1 MKKKQLK
8 IEKRHIHEIAFQ
20 REKKN
25 QQQQQQQQ
33 KQNKTKK
40 QTIHKIMFPTNL
52 NDSTVLVMS

>member
-1 MKKKQLK
+1 MKKKKQLK
-8 IEKRHIHEIAFQ
+8 TEKRHIHEIAFQ

-33 KQNKTKK
+33 KQNKT
-40 QTIHKIMFPTNL
+40 IHKIMFPTNL

>member
-8 IEKRHIHEIAFQ
+8 TEKRHIHEIAFQ
-20 REKKN
+20 REKKT

-33 KQNKTKK
+33 KQNK
-40 QTIHKIMFPTNL
+40 TIHKIMFPTNL